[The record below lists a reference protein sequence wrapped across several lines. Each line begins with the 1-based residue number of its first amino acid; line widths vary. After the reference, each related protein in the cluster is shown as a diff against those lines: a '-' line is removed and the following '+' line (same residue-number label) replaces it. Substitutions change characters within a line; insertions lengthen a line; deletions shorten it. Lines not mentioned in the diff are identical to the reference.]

1 MKFLKK
7 VASAALAASMIL
19 GSGAANVL
27 AADYPSI
34 SQGTVSSFVNG
45 KTNTVADKHLKVGET
60 GSYKR
65 QPSLKLVGANC
76 GHVASEVLPDLY
88 RYEAPVISNPE
99 VITDSAFTLQT
110 VTSGT
115 YAGYPGLSFD
125 FKAAQPGKTTVSL
138 TYYYNFQVKGESG
151 YCKFCGTYTTIPRN
165 YNWYKDTVTFTV
177 EVTQDKHTVIYTDG
191 VAGEIVF
198 PDQGYEVEE
207 GSATPEFE
215 GTPTREGYD
224 FMGWAPAVSPTV
236 TGDVTYTA
244 TWQKKEEPK
253 PEIFTITYTDG
264 VEGEEIFA
272 DQTYEVEKGAATPK
286 FVGTPTRE
294 GYDFMGWAPAIAETV
309 TGPVEYVATW
319 QKKEEPKPDEP
330 GKKESMPGIDKKL
343 IVGDTE
349 VTDGVVAKGTTVKFE
364 LNSTLPDAL
373 LDKYVTGWH
382 SEDGSEEKAVAEGNY
397 VLTFHDVMD
406 AAYTDRSDFTVKVGE
421 NPLDA
426 TDYTVA
432 DAEDGCSFHISMDL
446 IALYNAKKITKDD
459 IKAARPVTVEYT
471 AIYNPEATTGAFK
484 NKAWVAGTDVP
495 ENSDEVEADL
505 FGIKAKKVDSKTSAT
520 LSGAEFTLWKDEAK
534 TEKVADGI
542 CGEDGIVSFD
552 NLTAGTYYLEETKAP
567 AGYIR
572 NTSLIEV
579 VVNKEADANDGT
591 VDFFVSRDVANAAA
605 PHTGGAGTTLFTA
618 GGAALLGAAVLVAV
632 SKKRKQAK

>member
-1 MKFLKK
+1 MAQY
-7 VASAALAASMIL
+7 VPD
-19 GSGAANVL
+19 
-27 AADYPSI
+27 DYLYEVPVFS
-34 SQGTVSSFVNG
+34 
-45 KTNTVADKHLKVGET
+45 D
-60 GSYKR
+60 
-65 QPSLKLVGANC
+65 P
-76 GHVASEVLPDLY
+76 EVLSDWSFSIQTMSTSQL
-88 RYEAPVISNPE
+88 SN
-99 VITDSAFTLQT
+99 L
-110 VTSGT
+110 
-115 YAGYPGLSFD
+115 PGLEFD
-125 FKAAQPGKTTVSL
+125 FTAAKAGKTTVSL
-138 TYYYNFQVKGESG
+138 TYYYNYHVKYEEGNCDS
-151 YCKFCGTYTTIPRN
+151 CGKYSIIPSDN
-165 YNWYKDTVTFTV
+165 NWYKETVTFTV
-177 EVTQDKHTVIYTDG
+177 EVTQDKYTVTYTDG
-191 VAGEIVF
+191 VAGAIIF
-198 PDQGYEVEE
+198 PDQGYEGLEE

-272 DQTYEVEKGAATPK
+272 DQTYEVEKGAETPK

-309 TGPVEYVATW
+309 TGSVNYVATW

-382 SEDGSEEKAVAEGNY
+382 SEDGSEEKAVAEGEY

-446 IALYNAKKITKDD
+446 IALYNAGKISKDD

-471 AIYNPEATTGAFK
+471 ATYNPEATTGAFK

-505 FGIKAKKVDSKTSAT
+505 FGIKAKKVDSKTNAA
-520 LSGAEFTLWKDEAK
+520 LAGAEFTLWKDEAK
-534 TEKVADGI
+534 TEKVADGV
-542 CGEDGIVSFD
+542 CGEDGVVSFD

-572 NTSLIEV
+572 NTSLIAV
-579 VVNKEADANDGT
+579 VVDKEADEADGN